1 MLQDIVKARGRVAK
15 LREVINYHRYL
26 YHVEDRQEISDDAL
40 DSLKDELIKL
50 EAQFPELVTADSPSQ
65 RVAGKPMDQFVKVRH
80 EVVQWSF
87 NDAFTEEDIRDF
99 DGRVKKLLGVSEV
112 AYSVELKID
121 GFKIV
126 LTYEDGKLKTA
137 ATRGDGVTGEDVT
150 MNVRTIESVPL
161 LLRKSGKSSS
171 FPKKIIVEGEV
182 FLSKKNFEKL
192 NRERKKAGEELY
204 ANPRN
209 VAAGTIRQLD
219 PKMVASRKLESF
231 IYDIAL
237 SSDGEPQNQIEEL
250 KLLADLGFRVNKN
263 FKECANIDEVIKYW
277 QKWQKE
283 GKNLDYGL
291 DGVVVKVNSRNFQSK
306 LGYTGKAPRFA
317 IAFKF
322 RAEEVTTVVEDI
334 IFQIGRTGV
343 ITPIAKLKPV
353 FLAGST
359 VKRATLHNE
368 DEIIRLD
375 VRIGDTVIL
384 RKAGDIIPDI
394 VKVLPGL
401 RTGKEKPFRFP
412 KSLPE
417 CGPIERI
424 PGEAAYRAVD
434 RNSGAQV
441 LRRLHYFVSRGA
453 FNIVGLGPKV
463 IGVLVE
469 NGLISE
475 FADIF
480 ELKKDDLLL
489 LPRFAETS
497 AEKLIKSIE
506 RHRSVT
512 LPRFLMSLS
521 INNVGEETADDL
533 AIHFKTLDKI
543 RAANV
548 EELALIDGV
557 GEVVAESIVKWF
569 GNKENQK
576 VLERLLDLVKIEKFE
591 TRTGGSGKLA
601 GKTFVLTGSLK
612 NLTRDAAKNLI
623 KQAGGRVLASV
634 SKNLDYLVVGDDPGS
649 KLTQAEQLGVKT
661 IDENQL
667 KHLFEE

>member
-1 MLQDIVKARGRVAK
+1 MSVEFTKAKERLLK

-26 YHVEDRQEISDDAL
+26 YHVEDRQEISDEAL
-40 DSLKDELIKL
+40 DSLKDELVKL
-50 EAQFPELVTADSPSQ
+50 EAEFPELVTADSPSQ
-65 RVAGKPMDQFVKVRH
+65 RVAGKPMEQFVKVRH
-80 EVVQWSF
+80 EVAQWSF
-87 NDAFTEEDIRDF
+87 NDAFTIEDIRDF

-112 AYSVELKID
+112 SYSVELKID

-126 LTYEDGKLKTA
+126 LTYEEGKLKTA

-161 LLRKSGKSSS
+161 LLRKSGGGKTKV
-171 FPKKIIVEGEV
+171 PEKIIVEGEV
-182 FLSKKNFEKL
+182 FLGKKNFEKL
-192 NRERKKAGEELY
+192 NKSREQAGEELY

-219 PKMVASRKLESF
+219 PKIVASRKLESF

-237 SSDGEPQNQIEEL
+237 SSDGEPDNQIAEL
-250 KLLADLGFRVNKN
+250 KLLTELGFRVNKN

-291 DGVVVKVNSRNFQSK
+291 DGVVVKVNSREFQNK

-343 ITPIAKLKPV
+343 VTPIAKLKPV

-394 VKVLPGL
+394 VKVLPEF
-401 RTGKEKPFRFP
+401 RVGKEKPFRFP

-424 PGEAAYRAVD
+424 LGEAAYRATD
-434 RNSGAQV
+434 PNSGAQH
-441 LRRLHYFVSRGA
+441 LRRLHYFVSKGA

-463 IGVLVE
+463 IDVLVE
-469 NGLISE
+469 NGLVNE
-475 FADIF
+475 FVDIF

-497 AEKLIKSIE
+497 AEKLINSIE

-512 LPRFLMSLS
+512 LPRFLVSLS
-521 INNVGEETADDL
+521 IDNVGEETAEDL
-533 AIHFKTLDKI
+533 AVHFKTLEKV
-543 RAANV
+543 RVASA

-557 GEVVAESIVKWF
+557 GEVVAESIVSWF
-569 GNKENQK
+569 GDKENQRA
-576 VLERLLDLVKIEKFE
+576 LARLLESVKIKPLEVNTNKNQ
-591 TRTGGSGKLA
+591 KLT

-623 KQAGGRVLASV
+623 KQAGGRVLSSV
-634 SKNLDYLVVGDDPGS
+634 SKNLDYLVVGEDPGS
-649 KLTQAEQLGVKT
+649 KLTQAEQLGIK
-661 IDENQL
+661 IISESEFQKL
-667 KHLFEE
+667 LA